1 MNYLRAWRLEF
12 CQTTS
17 QKTHAAYPDQG
28 DTVKDPVID
37 VAIESNII
45 ESIYFVVIYNSQL

>member
-1 MNYLRAWRLEF
+1 MNFARQQAK
-12 CQTTS
+12 
-17 QKTHAAYPDQG
+17 KTHAAYPDQG